1 MGAVYSKKQHYPE
14 RISPCTK
21 EKVTQPGIPKERTER
36 DGSPRKINYVR

>member
-21 EKVTQPGIPKERTER
+21 EKVTQPGNTE
-36 DGSPRKINYVR
+36 GQN